1 MAATA
6 ALGARVGSAAQQQA
20 PPAAAPKPGAPKR
33 GGQGG
38 IGAHPDPFPGLA
50 SKSTVSLVRG
60 EDRRKNAYEALMA
73 IDDQIKP
80 KLKRKKYVIIKP
92 NNVTTTNQLGATH
105 ADAMRG
111 ILDYLAPRFKGP
123 IIIAESSAGN
133 TMQGFENFKY
143 PALVTEFKKQKV
155 SLLDFNAEEK
165 YVLQPLI
172 DFNIHVVPVRLA
184 ARLLDPDAFVM
195 GSGILKTHNVA
206 IVTLSVKNMVVGAPL
221 HQPPNATTRWND
233 KRRYHAGIRQSNY
246 NFFLTAQKL
255 SANWGATIIDGF
267 EGMEGN
273 GPSSG
278 TPVPHRICIASTDY
292 IAADRVGAEV
302 MGVDPTWL
310 GWLKFSSDAGVGQ
323 GDLSKI
329 DIRGNAQV
337 ASVVRK
343 YRMHADIERELLWQ
357 GPMQELP
364 PNLGYTRPL
373 CDLPEYA

>member
-1 MAATA
+1 M
-6 ALGARVGSAAQQQA
+6 
-20 PPAAAPKPGAPKR
+20 
-33 GGQGG
+33 
-38 IGAHPDPFPGLA
+38 GAHPDPFPGLPT
-50 SKSTVSLVRG
+50 KSTVSLIQG

-123 IIIAESSAGN
+123 IIIAESSAGD
-133 TMQGFENFKY
+133 TMSGFENFKY
-143 PALVTEFKKQKV
+143 PALVSEFKKQKV

-172 DFNIHVVPVRLA
+172 DYNIHVVPVRLA

-195 GSGILKTHNVA
+195 GSAILKTHNVA

-221 HQPPNATTRWND
+221 HQPPKATTRWND

-246 NFFLTAQKL
+246 NFYLTAQKL
-255 SANWGATIIDGF
+255 STNWGATIVDGY

-302 MGVDPTWL
+302 MGVDASWL
-310 GWLKFSSDAGVGQ
+310 GWLKFSSDTGVGQ
-323 GDLSKI
+323 GDLAKI
-329 DIRGNAQV
+329 DLRGNAQIAAV
-337 ASVVRK
+337 TRK
-343 YRMHADIERELLWQ
+343 YRMHADVERELQWR
-357 GPMQELP
+357 GPMEELP
-364 PNLGYTRPL
+364 PNLGWTRPIFEH
-373 CDLPEYA
+373 PEFA